1 MQKVFMRF
9 NSIPAGEFEKAI
21 KWFSDTFLKEYRDT
35 PSNELTSY
43 VLENCTAVRTAP
55 DRDSSRYKWWWTDE
69 EMLAKLKGFEEV
81 FYDSIGEL

>member
-9 NSIPAGEFEKAI
+9 NSIPAGELGKAI
-21 KWFSDTFLKEYRDT
+21 QWFSDTYLKESCDT
-35 PSNELTSY
+35 PSNEFTSFI
-43 VLENCTAVRTAP
+43 LENCTAIRTAP
-55 DRDSSRYKWWWTDE
+55 DRYSSTTKWWWTGD

>member
-9 NSIPAGEFEKAI
+9 NSIPAGELGKAI
-21 KWFSDTFLKEYRDT
+21 KWFSDTYLKEYRCT

-43 VLENCTAVRTAP
+43 VLENCTAIRTAP
-55 DRDSSRYKWWWTDE
+55 DRESSRDKWWWTNE
-69 EMLAKLKGFEEV
+69 EMLARLEGFEEV